1 MFGDTCIPLY
11 EDDIGEVSLID
22 WMGDDLRACNAARVS
37 FLNDLEGLDDGEF
50 TEKDQRL
57 LSFMLREKHTS
68 PFEHSVI
75 TFRIKVPMFVKNQII
90 RHRTFSFN
98 EISRRY
104 TAKEI
109 EFFTPKGLR
118 KQSRKNLQCSIEE
131 TVSEEI
137 DLSSKI
143 NENLTQCLALFNE
156 LLEKGVCRE
165 QARMVLPQSLY
176 TTFWMTGSLHNWMH
190 FLRLRTSSHS
200 QKETQEA
207 AKAIETLLRGI
218 FPKTFEAVDNL

>member
-1 MFGDTCIPLY
+1 MFRDTRIPLY
-11 EDDIGEVSLID
+11 DDGIGKVSLID

-37 FLNDLEGLDDGEF
+37 FLNDLDGLDDGEI

-98 EISRRY
+98 EVSRRY
-104 TAKEI
+104 TAKDI
-109 EFFTPKGLR
+109 EFFVPRELR
-118 KQSRKNLQCSIEE
+118 KQSQKNLQCSTEE
-131 TVSEEI
+131 VISE
-137 DLSSKI
+137 DLKLSSKI
-143 NENLTQCLALFNE
+143 NDINIQSLDIFNE
-156 LLEKGVCRE
+156 LLAQGVCRE
-165 QARMVLPQSLY
+165 QARMGLPQSLY

-190 FLRLRTSSHS
+190 FLKLRTSPHS

-207 AKAIETLLRGI
+207 AKAIEELLREI

>member
-1 MFGDTCIPLY
+1 MFRDTINLY
-11 EDDIGEVSLID
+11 DDTIGEVSLVD

-37 FLNDLEGLDDGEF
+37 FLNDLDGLEDGEV

-98 EISRRY
+98 EVSRRY
-104 TAKEI
+104 TSKEI
-109 EFFTPKGLR
+109 EFFVPKSLR
-118 KQSRKNLQCSIEE
+118 KQSEKNLQCSTEE
-131 TVSEEI
+131 IVSE
-137 DLSSKI
+137 DYR
-143 NENLTQCLALFNE
+143 LFNYINALHTQSLEVFYE
-156 LLEKGVCRE
+156 LLQKGVCRE

-176 TTFWMTGSLHNWMH
+176 TTFWMTGSLHNWLH
-190 FLRLRTSSHS
+190 FLRLRTSPHS
-200 QKETQEA
+200 QKETQES
-207 AKAIETLLRGI
+207 AKAIEVLLREI
-218 FPKTFEAVDNL
+218 FPKTFEAIDNL

>member
-1 MFGDTCIPLY
+1 MFRDTRISLY
-11 EDDIGEVSLID
+11 EDGIGEVSLID
-22 WMGDDLRACNAARVS
+22 WLGDDLRACNAARVS
-37 FLNDLEGLDDGEF
+37 FLNDLDGLDDGEI

-98 EISRRY
+98 EVSRRY

-109 EFFTPKGLR
+109 EFFVPSELR
-118 KQSRKNLQCSIEE
+118 EQSQKNLQCSTEE
-131 TVSEEI
+131 TVSEDLE
-137 DLSSKI
+137 LSSKI
-143 NENLTQCLALFNE
+143 NAIHTQSLAVFNE

-190 FLRLRTSSHS
+190 FLRLRTSPHS
-200 QKETQEA
+200 QKETQETA
-207 AKAIETLLRGI
+207 RGIETLLREI